1 MDEDGRFFIGARR
14 RFQESG
20 SDSDSDSQ
28 ESSFVSFRFRAPR
41 RSTIFQDQR
50 LTLTWDGIT
59 VRTIPKRSRLP
70 WKRNDT
76 YDELGKEIV
85 CRVSGFAKP
94 GALLAI
100 LGPSGSGK
108 STLLDAITFRTKNGL
123 EVDGN
128 ILTNGEPADDSITS
142 AMAYVQQED
151 LFLSTLTV
159 REHLQFQAMLRM
171 DREITG
177 KERLERVEEVI
188 GELGLT
194 DCASTRIG
202 EAGTANGISGG
213 ERKRLSLAAE
223 ILTDPPILICDEPTT
238 GLDKFMA
245 EVVASKLSD
254 LSTSGHTIICSIHQP
269 SSEIFQ
275 HLDNILMLCEGRCA
289 YMGPRD
295 ELVEYFSGIGY
306 NCPETYNPAD
316 YFIEKLSTDPDIPD
330 TDIQQTICNCFEQS
344 NYYNK
349 VQEVLRDQMFKGRTQ
364 RKSIMACH
372 FNRYKNSWLT
382 QFVALLWRC
391 AIRTIRDRGLL
402 KVRFYSALVM
412 SLFIGLAYFQIP
424 YSQSG
429 VRSIQGMLAM
439 MIYLVGMDSFWQ
451 TIRSIQPEAVLFFR
465 EHSSGMY
472 RTDAYFL
479 AKSLMEIPI
488 CLIVAILGGSI
499 SYWMT
504 GLNPEI
510 ERFFTYLFLLFVVGL
525 AASALGFTVSTACTT
540 DAIALAVSVFIIMPV
555 DIFTGFYI
563 NVETIPVYLRWFEYI
578 SYTRYGYEALSI
590 NQWFEYGDLACD
602 VDSNKTE
609 NICLPD
615 GDSVL
620 EMYSFY
626 PKHFPMD
633 VTMLLILAVGF
644 QLIAYLLLLGRTYLK
659 LSHRKNM

>member
-1 MDEDGRFFIGARR
+1 MSDDMGENEGIPLSDRQ
-14 RFQESG
+14 RFQDSG
-20 SDSDSDSQ
+20 KNSLCNS
-28 ESSFVSFRFRAPR
+28 EETSFTSFKFQTPR
-41 RSTIFQDQR
+41 TPTHFQDKG
-50 LTLTWDGIT
+50 LALTWDGIT
-59 VRTIPKRSRLP
+59 VRTIPKRSRFL
-70 WKRNDT
+70 WKRNDIIN
-76 YDELGKEIV
+76 EQAKEIV
-85 CRVSGFAKP
+85 CRVSGYAHP
-94 GALLAI
+94 GTLLAV

-142 AMAYVQQED
+142 DMAYVQQED
-151 LFLSTLTV
+151 MFLSTLTV

-177 KERLERVEEVI
+177 KERHERVEEVI

-330 TDIQQTICNCFEQS
+330 TDIQQTICNCFDQS
-344 NYYNK
+344 KYYNK
-349 VQEVLRDQMFKGRTQ
+349 VQEVLHDQMFKGRTQ
-364 RKSIMACH
+364 RKSIMKKLKSVTEST
-372 FNRYKNSWLT
+372 YKNSWLT

-391 AIRTIRDRGLL
+391 AIRTMRDRGLL

-510 ERFFTYLFLLFVVGL
+510 ERFFTYLFLL
-525 AASALGFTVSTACTT
+525 
-540 DAIALAVSVFIIMPV
+540 
-555 DIFTGFYI
+555 
-563 NVETIPVYLRWFEYI
+563 
-578 SYTRYGYEALSI
+578 
-590 NQWFEYGDLACD
+590 
-602 VDSNKTE
+602 
-609 NICLPD
+609 
-615 GDSVL
+615 
-620 EMYSFY
+620 
-626 PKHFPMD
+626 
-633 VTMLLILAVGF
+633 
-644 QLIAYLLLLGRTYLK
+644 LLLGLPPLHSVLRCPRRVLQ
-659 LSHRKNM
+659 MP